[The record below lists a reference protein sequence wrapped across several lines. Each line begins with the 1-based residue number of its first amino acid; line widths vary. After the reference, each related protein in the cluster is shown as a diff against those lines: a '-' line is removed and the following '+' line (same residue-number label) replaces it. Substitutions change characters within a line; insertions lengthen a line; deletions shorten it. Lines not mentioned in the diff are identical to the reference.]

1 MVTFEDQVHKF
12 TLLNP
17 GAVFDIYNRRLPTA
31 RKSVGPLDLPVNV
44 RQCAHVNW
52 DTETQFHVRCQ
63 NDVKVDGP
71 GHGYLCMEHNI
82 ALVPKSKGKA
92 RNQNAEHVESIIQTD
107 FRAIEAASVAGQV
120 ELVRFTKT
128 SFLYLD
134 LPLDHPTRRP
144 IKVELAPED
153 EAVVEW
159 EIIKKERGL

>member
-1 MVTFEDQVHKF
+1 MVTFEDQVHEF

-17 GAVFDIYNRRLPTA
+17 GSVFDIYNRRLPIA
-31 RKSVGPLDLPVNV
+31 RKGVGPLDLPTDD

-63 NDVKVDGP
+63 NDVRVDAP

-82 ALVPKSKGKA
+82 ALVLKSKGKA

-107 FRAIEAASVAGQV
+107 FRAIEAAAVAGQF
-120 ELVRFTKT
+120 ELVKFTKT

-134 LPLDHPTRRP
+134 LPLDHPTRREIRAIVLP
-144 IKVELAPED
+144 AEEASIVVD
-153 EAVVEW
+153 EGES
-159 EIIKKERGL
+159 E